1 MKNLKQLLA
10 TAATAAIMTVAMT
23 TAGNATIAVVFD
35 DVPGGVASFN
45 STVTG
50 AGGTPSADVVTTGFS
65 GTPYMGTGY
74 TVTRPGG
81 GSLFTT
87 TYSTAGYTATPFAL
101 SGGVFDISPSGAAA
115 LGHGGGGDP
124 ASGIT
129 FTFSSGIN
137 AIGFEVG
144 DWATCCQQSD
154 LYISFDGGAAIK
166 VGSSTTFGDQ
176 FLTDGGPAVFVG
188 AFDDTGSFTTVS
200 FWGDGYGEYLVAGG
214 TIRSALIGIG
224 SLPPSTGVPEPLTLS
239 LFGAGLAG
247 AVAMRRRRKA

>member
-1 MKNLKQLLA
+1 MKNLNQLLA
-10 TAATAAIMTVAMT
+10 TVATAAIMTVAMS
-23 TAGNATIAVVFD
+23 AAANATIAVVFN
-35 DVPGGVASFN
+35 DVPTGITNFD

-50 AGGTPSADVVTTGFS
+50 TGGTVATHVVSSSFS
-65 GTPYMGTGY
+65 GTPYVAPDF

-87 TYSTAGYTATPFAL
+87 TYTSFGSGGSYAL
-101 SGGVFDISPSGAAA
+101 SGGVFDISPSGAGP

-137 AIGFEVG
+137 SIGFEVG

-166 VGSSTTFGDQ
+166 VGSSTSYGDQ
-176 FLTDGGPAVFVG
+176 FLTLGGPAVFVG
-188 AFDDTGSFTTVS
+188 AFDDSSTFTTVS

-214 TIRSALIGIG
+214 TIRYAAIDIG